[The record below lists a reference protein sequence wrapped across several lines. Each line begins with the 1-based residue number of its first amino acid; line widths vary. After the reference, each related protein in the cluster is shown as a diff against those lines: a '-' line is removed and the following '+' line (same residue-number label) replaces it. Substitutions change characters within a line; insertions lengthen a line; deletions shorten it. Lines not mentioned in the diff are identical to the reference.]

1 MGVESKILSEL
12 KKLEQQILSEDISQ
26 IARSTREWGGADVVI
41 ASSMT
46 EGIRQWVDDQPLV
59 ISLQKTASRRRAVV
73 TQYSKELS
81 WLFERL
87 KHIFSEK
94 IDYVSKYDFYG
105 LLAQSAIDY
114 MENNEDNQNV
124 KGLLMHVLN
133 TAKGWLE

>member
-1 MGVESKILSEL
+1 MDSKILSEL

-26 IARSTREWGGADVVI
+26 MARSTREWGGADVVI
-41 ASSMT
+41 ASNMT

-59 ISLQKTASRRRAVV
+59 ISLQETAPRRRAVV

-81 WLFERL
+81 WLFEQL

-105 LLAQSAIDY
+105 LLAQSAIYY
-114 MENNEDNQNV
+114 MENNADNQNV
-124 KGLLMHVLN
+124 KCLLLHVLN

>member
-1 MGVESKILSEL
+1 MKNKILSEL

-46 EGIRQWVDDQPLV
+46 EEIRQWVNDQPLV
-59 ISLQKTASRRRAVV
+59 ISQQKTASRRRAVV

-81 WLFERL
+81 WLFEQL
-87 KHIFSEK
+87 KQIFSEK

-124 KGLLMHVLN
+124 KGLLLHVLN